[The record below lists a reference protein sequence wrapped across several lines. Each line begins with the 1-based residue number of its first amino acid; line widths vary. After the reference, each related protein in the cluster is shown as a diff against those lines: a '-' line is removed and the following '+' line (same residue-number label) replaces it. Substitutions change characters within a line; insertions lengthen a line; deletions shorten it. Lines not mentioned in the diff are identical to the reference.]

1 LTARVLLY
9 CHNVLG
15 FGHIV
20 RSMRIAEELVAAGAE
35 CRLITGC
42 RFLDKLHVP
51 SAVEVV
57 RLPALRAEADGRL
70 TPLDG
75 TFLGTA
81 IRRRSRMIAEEIR
94 TWQPHVTLVD
104 HNPLGLMGELTE
116 AIDDTSQ
123 TRFIWGIRDI
133 WSASDHFKS
142 MIRFAG
148 GEEPIKRRILRY
160 HSAIAYT
167 DAAWI
172 ETLDKYR
179 GFALPER
186 TASVGFVTA
195 PVVSSEAAP
204 GPPLIAVLSGG
215 GEGAERLT
223 RLVLAATDDLLAEG
237 KIQIRFVVGPF
248 ASSDDVAQQT
258 GARQCIEVWPEG
270 SVEDAIRGA
279 SLIVCRVGYNTA
291 YSVVQSDLPIIL
303 TPLMGGNEEQ
313 AMRAARLAELP
324 GIETIDDR
332 EPDAPQSL
340 AAAIERGL
348 AAGRRKRV
356 LPFSTNGAQ
365 RAAQWIL
372 DAASETNA

>member
-20 RSMRIAEELVAAGAE
+20 RSMRIAEELVASGAE

-51 SAVEVV
+51 DAVEVV

-70 TPLDG
+70 TPIDG

-81 IRRRSRMIAEEIR
+81 IRRRSRMIVEEIR

-116 AIDDTSQ
+116 AIDDRSQ

-133 WSASDHFKS
+133 WSASDHLKS
-142 MIRFAG
+142 MVRFAG

-167 DAAWI
+167 DSAWL

-179 GFALPER
+179 DFALPVR
-186 TASVGFVTA
+186 TMSVGFVTT
-195 PVVSSEAAP
+195 PVVTSEPAP

-223 RLVLAATDDLLAEG
+223 RLVLAATEELLAES
-237 KIQIRFVVGPF
+237 KLQLRFVVGPF
-248 ASSDDVAQQT
+248 ASADDVRQQT
-258 GARQCIEVWPEG
+258 GVRQGIDVWPEG
-270 SVEDAIRGA
+270 SVEEAIRGA

-291 YSVVQSDLPIIL
+291 YSVVQSDLPIVL
-303 TPLMGGNEEQ
+303 APLMGGNEEQ
-313 AMRAARLAELP
+313 AMRAARLAELTD
-324 GIETIDDR
+324 IETIDDR
-332 EPDAPQSL
+332 EPDAAQSL
-340 AAAIERGL
+340 AAAVGRGL
-348 AAGRRKRV
+348 AAGHSMRV
-356 LPFSTNGAQ
+356 LPFSTDGAK

-372 DAASETNA
+372 EAASETNA

>member
-1 LTARVLLY
+1 MNARVLLY

-20 RSMRIAEELVAAGAE
+20 RSMRIAEELVASGAE

-51 SAVEVV
+51 DAVEVV

-70 TPLDG
+70 TPIDG

-81 IRRRSRMIAEEIR
+81 IRRRGRMIAEEIR

-116 AIDDTSQ
+116 AIDDQSP

-179 GFALPER
+179 DFALPER

-195 PVVSSEAAP
+195 PIVASDPAS

-223 RLVLAATDDLLAEG
+223 RLVLAAADELLAAA
-237 KIQIRFVVGPF
+237 KIQLRFVVGPF
-248 ASSDDVAQQT
+248 ASSDNVRQQT
-258 GARQCIEVWPEG
+258 GARQGIDVWPEG
-270 SVEDAIRGA
+270 SVEEAIRGA

-291 YSVVQSDLPIIL
+291 YSVAQSDLPIIL
-303 TPLMGGNEEQ
+303 APLMGGNEEQ
-313 AMRAARLAELP
+313 AMRAARLAELRD
-324 GIETIDDR
+324 IETIDDR
-332 EPDAPQSL
+332 EPDASQSL
-340 AAAIERGL
+340 AAAIGRGL
-348 AAGRRKRV
+348 AAGRRTRV
-356 LPFSTNGAQ
+356 LPFSTNGAK

-372 DAASETNA
+372 EAASETNA

>member
-1 LTARVLLY
+1 VTARVLLY
-9 CHNVLG
+9 CHNTLG

-20 RSMRIAEELVAAGAE
+20 RSMRIAEELVASGAE

-51 SAVEVV
+51 PAVDVI

-70 TPLDG
+70 TPIDG

-81 IRRRSRMIAEEIR
+81 IRRRSRMIVDEIR

-116 AIDDTSQ
+116 AIDNSQ
-123 TRFIWGIRDI
+123 TGFIWGIRDI

-167 DAAWI
+167 DAAWL

-179 GFALPER
+179 DFALPER
-186 TASVGFVTA
+186 TASTGFVTA
-195 PVVSSEAAP
+195 PVVASDPAP
-204 GPPLIAVLSGG
+204 GAPLIAVLSGG

-223 RLVLAATDDLLAEG
+223 RLVLAAADELLAEG
-237 KIQIRFVVGPF
+237 KIQLRFVVGPF
-248 ASSDDVAQQT
+248 ASSDDVRQQT
-258 GARQCIEVWPEG
+258 SALHNIDVWSEGA
-270 SVEDAIRGA
+270 VEEAIRGA

-291 YSVVQSDLPIIL
+291 YSVVQSDLPVVL
-303 TPLMGGNEEQ
+303 APLMGGNEEQ

-324 GIETIDDR
+324 DVETIDDR
-332 EPDAPQSL
+332 EPDAAQSL
-340 AAAIERGL
+340 AAAIARGL
-348 AAGRRKRV
+348 AAGRRTRV
-356 LPFSTNGAQ
+356 LPFSTDGAKN
-365 RAAQWIL
+365 AARWIL
-372 DAASETNA
+372 EAASETNA